1 MKSNRNRV
9 FLKNDNSHEEKS
21 WLNIIPILPNIIFV
35 AILITAYW
43 YISTHYLF
51 ADYIN
56 IIYWVVNVLVTY
68 NLIAASAR
76 SILAPLLGFAA
87 ALLTE
92 VYGKKYGVDILS
104 QAEFWQLVV
113 TSAIGVII
121 AFILKL

>member
-9 FLKNDNSHEEKS
+9 FLKNDSSHEEKS
-21 WLNIIPILPNIIFV
+21 WFNIVPILPNIIFV
-35 AILITAYW
+35 AIIIAAYW
-43 YISTHYLF
+43 YIHTHYLF
-51 ADYIN
+51 PDYIN

-76 SILAPLLGFAA
+76 SIIAPLLGFAI
-87 ALLTE
+87 ALLCE
-92 VYGKKYGVDILS
+92 LYAKQYGVDILS

-113 TSAIGVII
+113 TSAIGIII